1 MTKLTLTH
9 LVKVLKFELIKIVA
23 NVKQIGPG
31 YVILYLESSFGP
43 MVVLQTLTPVEPLL
57 QKLSHYFYG
66 PRHLAWFI
74 KFTLVGETINVGR
87 DVMIWNHKKYSSNP
101 LLPKEDKL
109 VKQFRVWYSQ
119 FYSENSMSFEMATS
133 DLSW

>member
-9 LVKVLKFELIKIVA
+9 LVKILKFELIKVVA

-31 YVILYLESSFGP
+31 YVILFLESSFGP
-43 MVVLQTLTPVEPLL
+43 MVILQTLTPVEPLV
-57 QKLSHYFYG
+57 QKLCHYFYG
-66 PRHLAWFI
+66 PRRLAWFI
-74 KFTLVGETINVGR
+74 KFTLVAESINVAR
-87 DVMIWNHKKYSSNP
+87 DVMIWNYKQFSSNP

-109 VKQFRVWYSQ
+109 IKQFRIWFSQ
-119 FYSENSMSFEMATS
+119 FYSDNSKSFDMATS

>member
-9 LVKVLKFELIKIVA
+9 LVKILKFELIKVVA

-43 MVVLQTLTPVEPLL
+43 MVVLQTLTPVEPLI
-57 QKLSHYFYG
+57 QKLCHYFYG

-74 KFTLVGETINVGR
+74 KFTLVGESINVAR
-87 DVMIWNHKKYSSNP
+87 DVMIWNNKQFSSNP

-109 VKQFRVWYSQ
+109 IKQFRIWFSQ
-119 FYSENSMSFEMATS
+119 FYSENSKSFDMATS

>member
-1 MTKLTLTH
+1 MAKLTLTH
-9 LVKVLKFELIKIVA
+9 LVKILKFELIKIVA

-43 MVVLQTLTPVEPLL
+43 MVVLQTLTPVEPFV
-57 QKLSHYFYG
+57 QKLCHYFYG
-66 PRHLAWFI
+66 PRYLAWFV
-74 KFTLVGETINVGR
+74 KFTVIGETINVAR
-87 DVMIWNHKKYSSNP
+87 DVMIWNNKKFSSNP

-109 VKQFRVWYSQ
+109 IKQFRIWYSQ
-119 FYSENSMSFEMATS
+119 FYSENSKTFDMATA